1 MNREESSVE
10 MQVPAKDVL
19 YTCEGTWALLDD
31 ATSEVAVLE

>member
-1 MNREESSVE
+1 

-31 ATSEVAVLE
+31 ATSAVAVFQ

>member
-1 MNREESSVE
+1 MNRAELSVE

-31 ATSEVAVLE
+31 ATSERIAME